1 MKTVYVIEAR
11 RPDGSLDLSGRQ
23 PEATFGPNAITGM
36 DDWQMSRVIL
46 REVPEQFDKCRGD
59 NVAEWPSFIDPRWHA
74 RRKTW

>member
-1 MKTVYVIEAR
+1 MNHIYVIEAR

-23 PEATFGPNAITGM
+23 PESVFGNGAITGM
-36 DDWQMSRVIL
+36 DDWQISRVIL

-59 NVAEWPSFIDPRWHA
+59 NVAEWPSFIDQRWYA